1 MTYSIRSAIS
11 MAFLSTLLLAG
22 CSSDSGDFRTAEN
35 SKFAPGKLEV
45 PEPSGMLPEGLE
57 AIVVPDGSP
66 TELTAFIN
74 QVSKQVPET
83 PEQAIQVGT
92 AMLSA
97 AEKMLA
103 HADASP
109 EDRQIAVGHKM
120 RVLRGMAEL
129 GLPGMLEKVK
139 AFGQELAVDDDPLL
153 ARQGKQLLFGFAINS
168 IMTGQNQ
175 DFEGFK
181 QMALSSLDG
190 ADDDIDTFNLIH
202 QAALT
207 LQSVDRSEDA
217 GELFQKLGET
227 FKDSEIEELA
237 REARNILQL
246 AEVFK
251 ADLEIKMKELELK
264 GLVAYPPILQ
274 SVTDLLALEDPG
286 PTIFERVRLVAEF
299 LEIRD
304 LTEQAKQVYM
314 ALEEA
319 YKDNPDPN
327 VQEVVEEM
335 VSRSIVR
342 LDLLGNPLEVD
353 GINMDDGSRID
364 WEQYRGKVV
373 LIDFWATWCR
383 PCITQFTELLELHEM
398 YYDRGF
404 EVLAV
409 NIDDNPGLVDAFN
422 KRGIQEILN
431 RETFPWT
438 TITTSDPDARGFDTP
453 LAIRCGVSKLPFT
466 VLVDR
471 EGIVVATN
479 VGGPVLKKEL
489 IRLLGKAAES
499 SDDAPVASDS
509 SANQLRSFMSLVPLL
524 ASRPSLLTGGILFDD
539 EAEADKPE
547 ANPYRAA
554 AGLSTLEL
562 VDYLLDMQEKPRTI
576 RHRPGFAEAVSAAA
590 DRLLGAEASDKAQQI
605 AAEVKVEILHE
616 VASLGRKTADAELQ
630 AFVLAMKDDQREA
643 IQQLV
648 RFLDHEQRM
657 LAIDDVPLDDVT
669 GQLDSV
675 QKYLTAEKLAA
686 RHLRL
691 ASATVHGIN
700 RLEDNE
706 QREKYFQSFGAL
718 FAKSTD
724 KTLSAYGRKIAK
736 APGTSDSKLVGNDL
750 ELSGLTELGVE
761 IDWKAYRGKVVLV
774 DFWATWCG
782 PCIREMPHVRELHEK
797 LGKQGFVVLG
807 VNLDRKPEALAEFLK
822 ENKLPWSN
830 LVDEGA
836 QQAATKY
843 GVRAIPTMMVINQQG
858 KIAAVG
864 HRVGGLKATIEKL
877 LAEGKQK

>member
-1 MTYSIRSAIS
+1 
-11 MAFLSTLLLAG
+11 
-22 CSSDSGDFRTAEN
+22 
-35 SKFAPGKLEV
+35 
-45 PEPSGMLPEGLE
+45 
-57 AIVVPDGSP
+57 
-66 TELTAFIN
+66 
-74 QVSKQVPET
+74 
-83 PEQAIQVGT
+83 
-92 AMLSA
+92 
-97 AEKMLA
+97 
-103 HADASP
+103 
-109 EDRQIAVGHKM
+109 
-120 RVLRGMAEL
+120 
-129 GLPGMLEKVK
+129 
-139 AFGQELAVDDDPLL
+139 
-153 ARQGKQLLFGFAINS
+153 
-168 IMTGQNQ
+168 
-175 DFEGFK
+175 
-181 QMALSSLDG
+181 
-190 ADDDIDTFNLIH
+190 
-202 QAALT
+202 
-207 LQSVDRSEDA
+207 
-217 GELFQKLGET
+217 
-227 FKDSEIEELA
+227 
-237 REARNILQL
+237 
-246 AEVFK
+246 
-251 ADLEIKMKELELK
+251 
-264 GLVAYPPILQ
+264 
-274 SVTDLLALEDPG
+274 
-286 PTIFERVRLVAEF
+286 
-299 LEIRD
+299 
-304 LTEQAKQVYM
+304 
-314 ALEEA
+314 
-319 YKDNPDPN
+319 
-327 VQEVVEEM
+327 
-335 VSRSIVR
+335 
-342 LDLLGNPLEVD
+342 
-353 GINMDDGSRID
+353 
-364 WEQYRGKVV
+364 
-373 LIDFWATWCR
+373 
-383 PCITQFTELLELHEM
+383 
-398 YYDRGF
+398 
-404 EVLAV
+404 
-409 NIDDNPGLVDAFN
+409 
-422 KRGIQEILN
+422 
-431 RETFPWT
+431 
-438 TITTSDPDARGFDTP
+438 
-453 LAIRCGVSKLPFT
+453 
-466 VLVDR
+466 
-471 EGIVVATN
+471 
-479 VGGPVLKKEL
+479 
-489 IRLLGKAAES
+489 
-499 SDDAPVASDS
+499 
-509 SANQLRSFMSLVPLL
+509 MSLVPLL